1 MDISDTQ
8 VNGIQVLDVTGRI
21 DSGTAKSLE
30 DKVVGLLDGGTK
42 ALVIDLAKVEFVS
55 SAGLRVFLL
64 AAKRLKAAGGKY
76 GLAGLQPSVREVFE
90 VSGFSKIFSLF
101 ADRTEALDR
110 LG

>member
-8 VNGIQVLDVTGRI
+8 VNGIQVLDVAGRI

-30 DKVVGLLDGGTK
+30 DKVVGFLDGGTK
-42 ALVIDLAKVEFVS
+42 ALVIDLSKVEFVS

-64 AAKRLKAAGGKY
+64 AAKRLKAVGGKY

-101 ADRTEALDR
+101 ADRAEALDR

>member
-1 MDISDTQ
+1 MEISESEA
-8 VNGIQVLDVTGRI
+8 NGIQLVDVAGRI
-21 DSGTAKSLE
+21 DSATAKLLE
-30 DKVVGLLDGGTK
+30 DKVVGLLDGGAK
-42 ALVIDLAKVEFVS
+42 ALIIDLTRVEFVS

-76 GLAGLQPSVREVFE
+76 GLAGLQPQVREVLE

-101 ADRTEALDR
+101 ADRAEALDG

>member
-1 MDISDTQ
+1 MEISDTQ
-8 VNGIQVLDVTGRI
+8 VNGIHVLDVTGRI

-30 DKVVGLLDGGTK
+30 DKVVGVLDGGAK
-42 ALVIDLAKVEFVS
+42 ALVIDLSKVEFVS

-76 GLAGLQPSVREVFE
+76 GLAGLQPPVREVFE

-101 ADRTEALDR
+101 TDRAEALDR